1 MADVFNFN
9 GASIIAPGFLLRS
22 TVSANRVLQL
32 LPFGTICMVGASD
45 GGLGSGA
52 AYRFTD
58 ITVAQ
63 RILRSGPLLSALQ
76 TAASLGGASGFVAVT
91 AGTKTAAHLTVTAG
105 ASTGLLSAG
114 DAGAYTN
121 QFAYKVQAGTVSP
134 AVAVT
139 FKYIDSTGAVNYIG
153 GLGTKY
159 DGILSLNQLIA
170 VMAADSLM
178 TPQIGTG
185 FLPIFTLSLTT
196 GTGIT
201 ALTIT
206 SGFVTLSGGTGGG
219 TQTLAFADY
228 QQAIDSLIDVPF
240 DIGHLVGAYDGPSQA
255 YADGQAQ
262 QVATLGYL
270 RSWVHQCQVSGASAT
285 QTKVQNS
292 AAVVASGTAAAA
304 ALNSRRSSM
313 CAQQVLALNVAT
325 GQSTLVDGAWVYA
338 GLLALI
344 GATGPN
350 GPSSPLTYEYPA
362 TVASVDY
369 QVLRTTGDMDLA
381 VAGGLVVFERVN
393 YNGLGSVRI
402 VQSVTTQP
410 NDASGNPWYFAEVSV
425 QRCSDALQANIKGAL
440 ESNNPKVIGT
450 GATPMSLVYALT
462 VVYDLLQQALNDN
475 WIVSFS
481 QASISITPVGT
492 TGNDFIVAYGANP
505 VLPINH
511 LGLDQTFEP
520 FQVPVSIGGTVN
532 GN

>member
-1 MADVFNFN
+1 MADVFTFN

-63 RILRSGPLLSALQ
+63 RILRNGPLLTALQ

-91 AGTKTAAHLTVTAG
+91 AGTKTPASGTIACTSPGKGTLT
-105 ASTGLLSAG
+105 AG
-114 DAGAYTN
+114 DAGSYTN
-121 QFAYKVQAGTVSP
+121 QFAYKVTAGTTNS
-134 AVAVT
+134 AVT
-139 FKYIDSTGAVNYIG
+139 FRYVDSNGNVNYIG
-153 GLGTKY
+153 GIGTKY
-159 DGILSLNQLIA
+159 DNIANINNLIT
-170 VMAADSLM
+170 VMQADSLM
-178 TPQIGTG
+178 TPAAGTG
-185 FLPIFTLSLTT
+185 YQPLFTLFVPNGFNGS
-196 GTGIT
+196 T

-219 TQTLAFADY
+219 TQTLAFSDY

-450 GATPMSLVYALT
+450 GGTPMSLVYALT
-462 VVYDLLQQALNDN
+462 VVYDLIQQALNDN